1 MASSVARFNAMASNR
16 SSHLHRRQFIST
28 TAAVGAAFLTGCTGT
43 ERPTVTTPN
52 APCPDSSTQPYPGV
66 DLQDLTISDLQGRLG
81 NGQET
86 SRSLVEKYMARI
98 EAMNFRGIELRAV
111 LELNPEALE
120 IAEQLDRERAAKGP
134 RGALHGIPILLK
146 DNIDT
151 ADKMTTTA
159 GSLALSGSIPRKDS
173 TVAMRLRDAG
183 AILLGK
189 TNMSEWANFR
199 SSHSTS
205 GWSSRGGQ
213 CRNPYVLDRTPS
225 GSSSG
230 SGAAIAAS
238 FAAAAIGTETDGSII
253 SPSSCCSLVGIK
265 PTLGLISR
273 AGIIPIS
280 PNQDTAGP
288 MARTVMDAAILLG
301 VLVGADPR
309 DPSSSQGAQFGQR
322 DYVKTLGRRSMQGL
336 RVGVMR
342 KDLSGKNSKV
352 DAVFEEALKD
362 LKFLGMELVD
372 PADVP
377 SIADLWPLEKEALLH
392 EFKPALEGYLATLS
406 ERAPIKTMQGLI
418 AWNDKHRDETMPFFD
433 QDLLLEAEKRGDLT
447 NKAYLEVREKLRDL
461 AKTRGLDTLLDGQ
474 KLDALVAPSSCLPW
488 PIDLASGDYET
499 FSAASPPAI
508 AGYPHITVPAG
519 YCLGLPV
526 GISFIGKPWSESL
539 LLDLA
544 YAYEQATKARRT
556 PRYLP
561 SVETTLKR

>member
-1 MASSVARFNAMASNR
+1 MPRNR
-16 SSHLHRRQFIST
+16 SSSSLDRRQFIST
-28 TAAVGAAFLTGCTGT
+28 TAAVGAAFLTGCTRT
-43 ERPTVTTPN
+43 ERPAPTTPDV
-52 APCPDSSTQPYPGV
+52 PCADTSPTPQPGIE
-66 DLQDLTISDLQGRLG
+66 LLELTISDLQGRLG

-98 EAMNFRGIELRAV
+98 DALNFRGLELRAV
-111 LELNPEALE
+111 LELNPDALD

-151 ADKMTTTA
+151 ADKTTTTA
-159 GSLALSGSIPRKDS
+159 GSLALSGSIATKDS
-173 TVAMRLRDAG
+173 TVAARLREAG

-199 SSHSTS
+199 SSHSSS

-230 SGAAIAAS
+230 SGVAVAAS

-253 SPSSCCSLVGIK
+253 SPSACCSLVGIK
-265 PTLGLISR
+265 PTLGLVSR
-273 AGIIPIS
+273 AGLIPIS

-309 DPSSSQGAQFGQR
+309 DPASAPGAQFGQR
-322 DYVKTLGRRSMQGL
+322 DYTRTLGKRSLQGL
-336 RVGVMR
+336 RIGVMR
-342 KDLSGKNSKV
+342 NDLYGKNGKV
-352 DAVFEEALKD
+352 DAVFDAALKD

-392 EFKPALEGYLATLS
+392 EFKPALEGYLASLS
-406 ERAPIKTMQGLI
+406 ERAPIKTLKDLI
-418 AWNDKHRDETMPFFD
+418 AWNDKHHDETMPFFD
-433 QDLLLEAEKRGDLT
+433 QDLLIEAEKRGDLT
-447 NKAYLEVREKLRDL
+447 NKAYLDVRDKLRDL
-461 AKTRGLDTLLDGQ
+461 AKTRGLDALLDGQ
-474 KLDALVAPSSCLPW
+474 KLDALVAPTGCLPW
-488 PIDLASGDYET
+488 PIDLAGGDNET

-519 YCLGLPV
+519 YCLGLPT
-526 GISFIGKPWSESL
+526 GISFIGKPWSEPL
-539 LLDLA
+539 LLDIA
-544 YAYEQATKARRT
+544 YAYEQATKARRA

-561 SVETTLKR
+561 SMETTLRR

>member
-16 SSHLHRRQFIST
+16 SSHLDRRQFIST
-28 TAAVGAAFLTGCTGT
+28 TAAVGAAFLTGCAGT

-52 APCPDSSTQPYPGV
+52 TPCPESSTRPYPGV

-98 EAMNFRGIELRAV
+98 EAMNFRGLELRAV

-120 IAEQLDRERAAKGP
+120 IAEELDRERAAKGP

-159 GSLALSGSIPRKDS
+159 GSLALSGSIPQKDS
-173 TVAMRLRDAG
+173 TVATRLRDAG

-301 VLVGADPR
+301 VLVAADPR

-433 QDLLLEAEKRGDLT
+433 QDLLLEADKRGDLT

-461 AKTRGLDTLLDGQ
+461 SKTRGLDPLLDGQ

-526 GISFIGKPWSESL
+526 GISFIGKAWSESL